1 MPLFCLNFGLYFLE
15 RGRNFLETTFFFLS
29 WTLLFRWWQNTFVN
43 CRSFLRLILS
53 WFSFQKKKILTLGIA
68 KVFST
73 VLETLEA
80 LEIKS
85 IAHHLKFSVWVGFI
99 ASPKR
104 KLGLLQKLSLTLENA
119 WKENQKYINTYN
131 ETLPLWKL
139 EALKGEA
146 ARNMNPK

>member
-1 MPLFCLNFGLYFLE
+1 MPDIVWKLH
-15 RGRNFLETTFFFLS
+15 FFFS
-29 WTLLFRWWQNTFVN
+29 WTLLFRWLQNIFVN
-43 CRSFLRLILS
+43 CRSFLRLILL

-73 VLETLEA
+73 VLRTLEA

-85 IAHHLKFSVWVGFI
+85 IAHHLKLSIWFGFI
-99 ASPKR
+99 ASPKWN
-104 KLGLLQKLSLTLENA
+104 LGLLQKLSLTFENA
-119 WKENQKYINTYN
+119 WKENQKFINTYN